1 MMDAVDLFLRFLHTE
16 KRYSPYTL
24 LAYKTDLLQFT
35 QFIGESESGEFILS
49 CNTRHIRSWII
60 SMLDDGLTAKSVNR
74 KTTTLRRFY
83 RFCQQ
88 EGLVKKNPA
97 DFLLSVKAP
106 KPLPVFL
113 EESQMGTVLERATVP
128 VEFPQVRDLL
138 ILELLYGTGMRL
150 GELTGLKDA
159 DIDSGRN
166 QIKVFGKRQ
175 KERIIP
181 VTADLIGFIQY
192 YITIRNSIFSS
203 MEGKTLILTDR
214 GLPVYA
220 KLVYRVVHQA
230 LGTVTSAGRRS
241 PHVLR
246 HSYATH
252 LLNRGA
258 ELNAIKELLGH
269 ASLSATQIYTHTG
282 FEKLKKVYQ
291 KAHPRA

>member
-24 LAYKTDLLQFT
+24 QSYKTDLLQFSG
-35 QFIGESESGEFILS
+35 FIMDCGFQDSITACSS
-49 CNTRHIRSWII
+49 RQIRSWVI
-60 SMLDDGLTAKSVNR
+60 SMLDNGMAARSVNR
-74 KTTTLRRFY
+74 KTSSLRRFY

-88 EGLVKKNPA
+88 EGLINKNPA
-97 DFLLSVKAP
+97 DFLPSVKAP
-106 KPLPVFL
+106 KPLPVFV
-113 EESQMGTVLERATVP
+113 EENQMDTLLNKESAP
-128 VEFPQVRDLL
+128 VGFPGIRNLL

-150 GELTGLKDA
+150 SELTGLRDK
-159 DIDSGRN
+159 DIDLTRF

-181 VTADLIGFIQY
+181 VNPELIQYIEY
-192 YITIRNSIFSS
+192 YITVRNRTFGPEIGGF
-203 MEGKTLILTDR
+203 LLLTDK
-214 GLPVYA
+214 GNQVYA
-220 KLVYRVVHQA
+220 KLVYRVVHDA
-230 LGTVTSAGRRS
+230 LSEVNNAGRKS

-246 HSYATH
+246 HTYATH

-269 ASLSATQIYTHTG
+269 ASLSATQVYTHTG
-282 FEKLKKVYQ
+282 FEKLKNVYQ